1 MAFVQRALIEAQFES
16 EGGRGAMQEAKACAE
31 LFEKPVEAEEEW
43 GSGFDRRFEGER
55 DPERV
60 GKGFK
65 LEDAFARVAGHFPE
79 GIDFFTETFADVLS
93 REREEFSEGGE
104 SPVGEVLKEGWG
116 EVEFG
121 EAEGCDERG
130 RVFDEKNW
138 VGAAGGAEGEGGLR
152 GDAEASVDADAGEE
166 AAQGVVRPRGP
177 IISGGVDAGEIEE
190 PAVSVR
196 LFFDTG

>member
-1 MAFVQRALIEAQFES
+1 MAFVQRTLVEAQFES

-31 LFEKPVEAEEEW
+31 LFEKSVEAEEEW
-43 GSGFDRRFEGER
+43 GSGFDGRFEGER

-60 GKGFK
+60 GKAFK

-79 GIDFFTETFADVLS
+79 RINFFTQTFADVLS

-121 EAEGCDERG
+121 EES
-130 RVFDEKNW
+130 VQ
-138 VGAAGGAEGEGGLR
+138 GA
-152 GDAEASVDADAGEE
+152 
-166 AAQGVVRPRGP
+166 Q
-177 IISGGVDAGEIEE
+177 
-190 PAVSVR
+190 
-196 LFFDTG
+196 